1 PLHDA
6 LPIFR
11 LASTPS
17 HLAGEALSL
26 RTSYVERHSEPRR
39 VDTFG
44 YCIIRGSH
52 LKKMRRRRLLPA
64 GGKHEMRR
72 ELWVAL
78 FEHQFN
84 WQAIAYMHVLT
95 KPFLHSRDISS
106 VHPDMR
112 RSRPLE

>member
-1 PLHDA
+1 
-6 LPIFR
+6 
-11 LASTPS
+11 
-17 HLAGEALSL
+17 
-26 RTSYVERHSEPRR
+26 
-39 VDTFG
+39 
-44 YCIIRGSH
+44 
-52 LKKMRRRRLLPA
+52 
-64 GGKHEMRR
+64 MRR